1 MTQRSATHA
10 TFVIERSY
18 AASPSRV
25 FSAWADKAKK
35 AQWAAC
41 HQEFEF
47 DFRVGGRELS
57 RGGDPGGP
65 VYSAEVWY
73 RDIVPDQR
81 IVYSYTLDVD
91 DTRVSVSLVT
101 VEFAGHLGGT
111 RLTYTEQ
118 GVHLDGHDT
127 PAQRE
132 HGTREGLA
140 RLEDL
145 VEGAVLTL
153 DERSAG

>member
-1 MTQRSATHA
+1 MSERSATHA

-25 FSAWADKAKK
+25 FSAWADPAKK
-35 AQWAAC
+35 GQWAAC
-41 HQEFEF
+41 HQEFEL

-65 VYSAEVWY
+65 VYGAEAWY

-81 IVYSYTLDVD
+81 IVYSYTLEVD
-91 DTRVSVSLVT
+91 ATRVSVSLVT
-101 VEFAGHLGGT
+101 VEFAGHAGGT

-118 GVHLDGHDT
+118 GVFLDGHDT

-140 RLEDL
+140 RLDEL
-145 VEGAVLTL
+145 VEGAEAAELPM
-153 DERSAG
+153 